1 MEGSVLER
9 IIDLQRKK
17 SRSVRE
23 FASRIGA
30 KQNTLNQQLKKERAV
45 SLDTVMLILSSFED
59 ISAEWLLRG
68 NGDMLLQG
76 EQKKNDDLDMSER
89 KTYLNIIDMQQ
100 RTIDNLN
107 SVIEDYRR
115 ELDRI
120 RKAEISEGKG
130 AA

>member
-1 MEGSVLER
+1 MLER

-23 FASRIGA
+23 FASQIGA

>member
-1 MEGSVLER
+1 M
-9 IIDLQRKK
+9 
-17 SRSVRE
+17 
-23 FASRIGA
+23 
-30 KQNTLNQQLKKERAV
+30 NQQLKKERAV